1 MKLSSILSLAATI
14 GTSTIT
20 LFTSAQHHN
29 PPSKFNGINSPTN
42 SIVPN
47 DVDVGVAADDVAV
60 DEADDVSRKL
70 QDDKHDMFAM
80 IEAVMDEEFGL
91 TTTTAGDGR
100 RLMSKSHTTDEIGQ
114 RNLIEDSSNEDVAE
128 EDDVST
134 IVNI

>member
-14 GTSTIT
+14 GTSTTT